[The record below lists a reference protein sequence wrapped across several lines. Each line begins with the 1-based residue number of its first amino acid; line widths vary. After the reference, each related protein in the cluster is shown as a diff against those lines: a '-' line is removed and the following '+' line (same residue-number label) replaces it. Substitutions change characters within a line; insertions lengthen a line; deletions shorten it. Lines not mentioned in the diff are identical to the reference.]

1 MALLAVAVVGV
12 MTAFNNRDARIAFA
26 GCAAGLVAAATV
38 LVSDAAS
45 GDALGTLGYLSGTP
59 LTLMTRLPFAALP
72 LAVLAIIRLV
82 RLLTR
87 PEARSRPD

>member
-1 MALLAVAVVGV
+1 M
-12 MTAFNNRDARIAFA
+12 
-26 GCAAGLVAAATV
+26 
-38 LVSDAAS
+38 SDAAS
-45 GDALGTLGYLSGTP
+45 DDALGTLGYLSGTP